1 MSYAIEEIAPL
12 IKEWTINTRL
22 PEVIAEMTRRYYYRA
37 VIEQSELSIQAEI
50 YKCKNDPAHWFN
62 HWVWTYDPRG
72 MPFGLPANI
81 PFVLRPGQVE
91 LVDWL
96 LERESTQTHGLIEKS
111 RDEGMSY
118 VVLGFY
124 LHRWLFVEG
133 FAGGVG
139 SRKEDLVDKKGDP
152 KTLLHKFRDMFS
164 KLPDWMKPKSFV
176 EKVHDNYMRI
186 INPDNGATV
195 TGEAG
200 DNIGRGGRTTMYF
213 LDEWAFVERQEAV
226 DAAISQNTNVHI
238 KGSTPNG
245 IGDKFHQD
253 RFSGRYA
260 VFTMAWRDNPDKNW
274 TVSLHGKLIHPWYEK
289 QIATLD
295 DIVLAQ
301 EVDID
306 YAASVEGVLI
316 PSAWVEAAI
325 DLHIKLDIQP
335 SGERNGAL
343 DVADEGKDKNS
354 FASRHGIVLQYL
366 DTWSGIGDD
375 IFGTTQKAIDICLEQ
390 KLNLF
395 FYDADGLGA
404 GVRGDARVI
413 NEQNS
418 EKGIDEIQADPFRGS
433 GAVHNPELE
442 MVEARKNIDFF
453 ANLKAQMWWSLRM
466 RFQNTYRALQGMQYD
481 PDALIS
487 LSTED
492 LDKRELEQLKRELSQ
507 PTYSKNG
514 AGKILVNKQPDG
526 ALSPNRADSVM
537 ICFSDIKPPAR
548 LRPGGGGSRSF

>member
-1 MSYAIEEIAPL
+1 MTYALEEIAPL

-22 PEVIAEMTRRYYYRA
+22 PEVVAEMTRRYYYKA
-37 VIEQSELSIQAEI
+37 MIEQSDLSIQAEI
-50 YKCKNDPAHWFN
+50 YKCRNDPAHWFN

-72 MPFGLPANI
+72 MPFGMPANI
-81 PFVLRPGQVE
+81 PFVLRPKQVE

-139 SRKEDLVDKKGDP
+139 SRKEELVDKKGDP

-164 KLPDWMKPKSFV
+164 KLPDWMKPKGFV

-186 INPDNGATV
+186 INPDNGATI

-245 IGDKFHQD
+245 IGDRFHQD

-260 VFTMAWRDNPDKNW
+260 VFTMPWRANPDKNW
-274 TVSLHGKLIHPWYEK
+274 QVELRGKLIYPWYEK
-289 QIATLD
+289 QLATLD
-295 DIVLAQ
+295 EVVLAQ
-301 EVDID
+301 EVDIN

-316 PSAWVEAAI
+316 PSAWVQAAI
-325 DLHIKLDIQP
+325 DAHKKLNIEPTGDRIA
-335 SGERNGAL
+335 GL

-354 FASRHGIVLQYL
+354 IADRHGVVLKYL
-366 DTWSGIGDD
+366 DTWSGKGDD
-375 IFGTTQKAIDICLEQ
+375 IFGTTQKAMDHCQDRGI
-390 KLNLF
+390 NTM

-413 NEQNS
+413 NEKNLETGQR
-418 EKGIDEIQADPFRGS
+418 EIIVEPFRGS
-433 GAVHNPELE
+433 GAVHDPEGE
-442 MVEARKNIDFF
+442 IVEKRQNKDFF
-453 ANLKAQMWWSLRM
+453 ANLKAQSWWWLRL
-466 RFQNTYRALQGMQYD
+466 RFQETFRALEGRDYD
-481 PDALIS
+481 PEFIIS
-487 LSTED
+487 LSSED
-492 LDKRELEQLKRELSQ
+492 IDPKELALLTTELSQ
-507 PTYSKNG
+507 PTYTKNG
-514 AGKILVNKQPDG
+514 SGKILVNKQPDG
-526 ALSPNRADSVM
+526 ASSPNRADSVM
-537 ICFSDIKPPAR
+537 ICFNPQVANLNVWDK
-548 LRPGGGGSRSF
+548 L

>member
-1 MSYAIEEIAPL
+1 MTYALEEIAPL

-22 PEVIAEMTRRYYYRA
+22 PEVVAEMTRRYYYKA
-37 VIEQSELSIQAEI
+37 VIEQSDLSIQAEI

-81 PFVLRPGQVE
+81 PFVLRPKQVE

-96 LERESTQTHGLIEKS
+96 IERESTQTHGLIEKS

-139 SRKEDLVDKKGDP
+139 SRKEELVDKKGDP

-164 KLPDWMKPKSFV
+164 KMPDWMKPKGFV

-245 IGDKFHQD
+245 IGDRFHQD

-260 VFTMAWRDNPDKNW
+260 VFTMPWRANPDKNW
-274 TVSLHGKLIHPWYEK
+274 QVELRGKLIYPWYEK
-289 QIATLD
+289 QLATLD
-295 DIVLAQ
+295 EVVLAQ
-301 EVDID
+301 EVDIN

-316 PSAWVEAAI
+316 PSTWVQAAI
-325 DLHIKLDIQP
+325 DAHKKLNIEPTGDRIA
-335 SGERNGAL
+335 GL

-354 FASRHGIVLQYL
+354 IADRHGVVLKYL
-366 DTWSGIGDD
+366 DTWSGKGDD
-375 IFGTTQKAIDICLEQ
+375 IFGTTQKAMDHCQDRGI
-390 KLNLF
+390 NTM

-413 NEQNS
+413 NEKNLETGQR
-418 EKGIDEIQADPFRGS
+418 EIIVEPFRGS
-433 GAVHNPELE
+433 GAVHDPEGE
-442 MVEARKNIDFF
+442 IVEKRQNKDFF
-453 ANLKAQMWWSLRM
+453 ANLKAQSWWWLRL
-466 RFQNTYRALQGMQYD
+466 RFQETFRALEGRDYD
-481 PDALIS
+481 PEFIIS
-487 LSTED
+487 LSSED
-492 LDKRELEQLKRELSQ
+492 IDPKELALLTTELSQ
-507 PTYSKNG
+507 PTYTKNG
-514 AGKILVNKQPDG
+514 SGKILVNKQPDG
-526 ALSPNRADSVM
+526 ASSPNRADSVM
-537 ICFSDIKPPAR
+537 ICFNPQVANLNVWDK
-548 LRPGGGGSRSF
+548 L

>member
-1 MSYAIEEIAPL
+1 MTYALDEIAPL

-22 PEVIAEMTRRYYYRA
+22 PEVVAEMTRRYYYKA
-37 VIEQSELSIQAEI
+37 VIEQNELSIQAEI
-50 YKCKNDPAHWFN
+50 YKCKTDPIHWFN
-62 HWVWTYDPRG
+62 NWIWTYDPRG
-72 MPFGLPANI
+72 MSFGLPANI
-81 PFVLRPGQVE
+81 PFVLRPKQVE

-96 LERESTQTHGLIEKS
+96 LERENTQTHGLIEKS

-139 SRKEDLVDKKGDP
+139 SRKEELVDKKGDP

-164 KLPDWMKPKSFV
+164 KMPDWLKPEKFV

-186 INPDNGATV
+186 LNPDNGATI

-245 IGDKFHQD
+245 VGDRFHQD

-260 VFTMAWRDNPDKNW
+260 VFTMPWRANPDKNW
-274 TVSLHGKLIHPWYEK
+274 TVEYKGKLIHPWYEK
-289 QIATLD
+289 QLATLD
-295 DIVLAQ
+295 DVVLAQ
-301 EVDID
+301 EVDIN

-316 PSAWVEAAI
+316 PSTWIQSAVDA
-325 DLHIKLDIQP
+325 HIKLNIEP
-335 SGERNGAL
+335 TGTRIAGL

-354 FASRHGIVLQYL
+354 YAARHGIVLNYL
-366 DTWSGIGDD
+366 DTWSGKGDD
-375 IFGTTQKAIDICLEQ
+375 IFGTTQKAMDLSVDQSIDTL
-390 KLNLF
+390 

-404 GVRGDARVI
+404 GCRGDARVI
-413 NEQNS
+413 NELQR
-418 EKGIDEIQADPFRGS
+418 EKGLPEVNVDSFRGS
-433 GAVHNPELE
+433 GSVHEPDDE
-442 MVEARKNIDFF
+442 MVEGRYNKDFF
-453 ANLKAQMWWSLRM
+453 ANLKAQAWWWLRM
-466 RFQNTYRALQGMQYD
+466 RFQETFRAIDGREYD
-481 PDALIS
+481 PDMLIS
-487 LSTED
+487 LDSSA
-492 LDKRELEQLKRELSQ
+492 LDSKELALLTTELSQ
-507 PTYSKNG
+507 PTYTKNG
-514 AGKILVNKQPDG
+514 TGKILVNKQPDG
-526 ALSPNRADSVM
+526 TTSPNRADSVM
-537 ICFSDIKPPAR
+537 ICFNPQVSSLDIWNK
-548 LRPGGGGSRSF
+548 L

>member
-1 MSYAIEEIAPL
+1 MTYALEEIAPL

-22 PEVIAEMTRRYYYRA
+22 PEVVAEMTRRYYYKA
-37 VIEQSELSIQAEI
+37 VIEQSDLSIQAEI
-50 YKCKNDPAHWFN
+50 YKCRNDPAHWFN

-81 PFVLRPGQVE
+81 PFVLRPKQVE

-96 LERESTQTHGLIEKS
+96 IERESTQTHGLIEKS

-139 SRKEDLVDKKGDP
+139 SRKEELVDKKGDP

-164 KLPDWMKPKSFV
+164 KMPDWMKPKGFV

-245 IGDKFHQD
+245 IGDRFHQD

-260 VFTMAWRDNPDKNW
+260 VFTMPWRANPDKNW
-274 TVSLHGKLIHPWYEK
+274 QVELRGKLIYPWYEK
-289 QIATLD
+289 QLATLD
-295 DIVLAQ
+295 EVVLAQ
-301 EVDID
+301 EVDIN

-316 PSAWVEAAI
+316 PSTWVQAAI
-325 DLHIKLDIQP
+325 DAHKKLNIEPTGDRIA
-335 SGERNGAL
+335 GL

-354 FASRHGIVLQYL
+354 IADRHGVVLKYL
-366 DTWSGIGDD
+366 DTWSGKGDD
-375 IFGTTQKAIDICLEQ
+375 IFGTTQKAMDHCQDRGI
-390 KLNLF
+390 NTM

-413 NEQNS
+413 NEKNLETGQR
-418 EKGIDEIQADPFRGS
+418 EIIVEPFRGS
-433 GAVHNPELE
+433 GAVHDPEGE
-442 MVEARKNIDFF
+442 IVEKRQNKDFF
-453 ANLKAQMWWSLRM
+453 ANLKAQSWWWLRL
-466 RFQNTYRALQGMQYD
+466 RFQETFRALEGRDYD
-481 PDALIS
+481 PEFIIS
-487 LSTED
+487 LSSED
-492 LDKRELEQLKRELSQ
+492 IDPKELALLTTELSQ
-507 PTYSKNG
+507 PTYTKNG
-514 AGKILVNKQPDG
+514 SGKILVNKQPDG
-526 ALSPNRADSVM
+526 ASSPNRADSVM
-537 ICFSDIKPPAR
+537 ICFNPQVAR
-548 LRPGGGGSRSF
+548 LNVWDKL

>member
-1 MSYAIEEIAPL
+1 MTYALEEIAPL

-22 PEVIAEMTRRYYYRA
+22 PEVVAEMTRRYYYKA
-37 VIEQSELSIQAEI
+37 MIEQSDLSIQAEI
-50 YKCKNDPAHWFN
+50 YKCRNDPAHWFN

-72 MPFGLPANI
+72 MPFGMPANI
-81 PFVLRPGQVE
+81 PFVLRPKQVE

-139 SRKEDLVDKKGDP
+139 SRKEELVDKKGDP

-164 KLPDWMKPKSFV
+164 KLPEWMKPKGFV

-186 INPDNGATV
+186 INPDNGATI

-245 IGDKFHQD
+245 IGDRFHQD

-260 VFTMAWRDNPDKNW
+260 VFTMPWRANPDKNW
-274 TVSLHGKLIHPWYEK
+274 QVELRGKLIYPWYEK
-289 QIATLD
+289 QLATLD
-295 DIVLAQ
+295 EVVLAQ
-301 EVDID
+301 EVDIN

-316 PSAWVEAAI
+316 PSAWVQAAI
-325 DLHIKLDIQP
+325 DAHKKLNIEPTGDRIA
-335 SGERNGAL
+335 GL

-354 FASRHGIVLQYL
+354 IADRHGVVLKYL
-366 DTWSGIGDD
+366 DTWSGKGDD
-375 IFGTTQKAIDICLEQ
+375 IFGTTQKAMDHCQDRGI
-390 KLNLF
+390 NTM

-413 NEQNS
+413 NEKNLETGQR
-418 EKGIDEIQADPFRGS
+418 EIIVEPFRGS
-433 GAVHNPELE
+433 GAVHDPEGE
-442 MVEARKNIDFF
+442 IVEKRQNKDFF
-453 ANLKAQMWWSLRM
+453 ANLKAQSWWWLRL
-466 RFQNTYRALQGMQYD
+466 RFQETFRALEGRDYD
-481 PDALIS
+481 PEFIIS
-487 LSTED
+487 LSSED
-492 LDKRELEQLKRELSQ
+492 IDPKELALLTTELSQ
-507 PTYSKNG
+507 PTYTKNG
-514 AGKILVNKQPDG
+514 SGKILVNKQPDG
-526 ALSPNRADSVM
+526 ASSPNRADSVM
-537 ICFSDIKPPAR
+537 ICFNPQVANLNVWDK
-548 LRPGGGGSRSF
+548 L

>member
-12 IKEWTINTRL
+12 IKEWTMNTRL

-91 LVDWL
+91 LVNWL

-164 KLPDWMKPKSFV
+164 KLPDWMKPKGFV

-260 VFTMAWRDNPDKNW
+260 VFTMPWRANPDKNW
-274 TVSLHGKLIHPWYEK
+274 TVEYNGKIIHPWYEK
-289 QIATLD
+289 QLATLD
-295 DIVLAQ
+295 DVVLAQ
-301 EVDID
+301 EVDIN

-316 PSAWVEAAI
+316 PSTWIQAAI
-325 DLHIKLDIQP
+325 DAHIKLGIEPTGDRIA
-335 SGERNGAL
+335 GL

-354 FASRHGIVLQYL
+354 YAGRHGIVLNYL
-366 DTWSGIGDD
+366 DTWSGKGDD
-375 IFGTTQKAIDICLEQ
+375 IFGTTQKAMDLSIEQSIDTL
-390 KLNLF
+390 

-404 GVRGDARVI
+404 GCRGDARVI
-413 NEQNS
+413 NELQR
-418 EKGIDEIQADPFRGS
+418 EKGLPEVNVDSFRGS
-433 GAVHNPELE
+433 GSVHEPDDE
-442 MVEARKNIDFF
+442 MVEGRLNKDFF
-453 ANLKAQMWWSLRM
+453 ANMKAQAWWWLRM
-466 RFQNTYRALQGMQYD
+466 RFQETYRAIEGREYD
-481 PDALIS
+481 PDMLIS
-487 LSTED
+487 LSSD
-492 LDKRELEQLKRELSQ
+492 ELEEKELALLTTELSQ
-507 PTYSKNG
+507 PTYTKNG
-514 AGKILVNKQPDG
+514 TGKILVNKQPDG
-526 ALSPNRADSVM
+526 TASPNRADSVM
-537 ICFSDIKPPAR
+537 ICFNPQVSSLNIWNK
-548 LRPGGGGSRSF
+548 L

>member
-22 PEVIAEMTRRYYYRA
+22 PEVIAEMTRRYYYKA
-37 VIEQSELSIQAEI
+37 LIEQNDLSKQAEI

-62 HWVWTYDPRG
+62 QWIWTYDPRG
-72 MPFGLPANI
+72 MSFGLPANI
-81 PFVLRPGQVE
+81 PFVLRPKQVE

-96 LERESTQTHGLIEKS
+96 IERENSQTHGLIEKS

-118 VVLGFY
+118 VVLGFF

-139 SRKEDLVDKKGDP
+139 SRKEELVDKKGDP
-152 KTLLHKFRDMFS
+152 KTLFHKFRDMFS
-164 KLPDWMKPKSFV
+164 KMPNWMKPKGFV

-245 IGDKFHQD
+245 IGDRFHQD

-260 VFTMAWRDNPDKNW
+260 VFTMPWRANPDKNW
-274 TVSLHGKLIHPWYEK
+274 TVEYNGKIIHPWYEK
-289 QIATLD
+289 QLATLD
-295 DIVLAQ
+295 DVVLAQ
-301 EVDID
+301 EVDIN

-316 PSAWVEAAI
+316 PSTWIQAAI
-325 DLHIKLDIQP
+325 DAHIKLGIEPTGDRIA
-335 SGERNGAL
+335 GL

-354 FASRHGIVLQYL
+354 YAGRHGIVLNYL
-366 DTWSGIGDD
+366 DTWSGKGDD
-375 IFGTTQKAIDICLEQ
+375 IFGTTQKAMDLSIEQSIDTL
-390 KLNLF
+390 

-404 GVRGDARVI
+404 GCRGDARVI
-413 NEQNS
+413 NELQR
-418 EKGIDEIQADPFRGS
+418 EKGLPEVNVDSFRGS
-433 GAVHNPELE
+433 GSVHEPDDE
-442 MVEARKNIDFF
+442 MVEGRLNKDFF
-453 ANLKAQMWWSLRM
+453 ANMKAQAWWWLRM
-466 RFQNTYRALQGMQYD
+466 RFQETYRAIEGREYD
-481 PDALIS
+481 PDMLIS
-487 LSTED
+487 LSSD
-492 LDKRELEQLKRELSQ
+492 ELEEKELALLTTELSQ
-507 PTYSKNG
+507 PTYTKNG
-514 AGKILVNKQPDG
+514 TGKILVNKQPDG
-526 ALSPNRADSVM
+526 TASPNRADSVM
-537 ICFSDIKPPAR
+537 ICFNPQVSSLNIWNK
-548 LRPGGGGSRSF
+548 L

>member
-1 MSYAIEEIAPL
+1 MTYALEEIAPL

-22 PEVIAEMTRRYYYRA
+22 PEVVAEMTRRYYYKA

-50 YKCKNDPAHWFN
+50 YKCRNDPAHWFN

-81 PFVLRPGQVE
+81 PFVLRPKQVE

-96 LERESTQTHGLIEKS
+96 IERESTQTHGLIEKS

-139 SRKEDLVDKKGDP
+139 SRKEELVDKKGDP

-164 KLPDWMKPKSFV
+164 KLPNWMKPKGFV

-245 IGDKFHQD
+245 IGDRFHQD

-260 VFTMAWRDNPDKNW
+260 VFTMPWRANPDKNW
-274 TVSLHGKLIHPWYEK
+274 QVELRGKLIYPWYEK
-289 QIATLD
+289 QLATLD
-295 DIVLAQ
+295 EVVLAQ
-301 EVDID
+301 EVDIN

-316 PSAWVEAAI
+316 PSTWVQAAI
-325 DLHIKLDIQP
+325 DAHKKLNIEPTGDRIA
-335 SGERNGAL
+335 GL

-354 FASRHGIVLQYL
+354 IADRHGVVLKYL
-366 DTWSGIGDD
+366 DTWSGKGDD
-375 IFGTTQKAIDICLEQ
+375 IFGTTQKAMDHCQDRGI
-390 KLNLF
+390 NTM

-413 NEQNS
+413 NEKNLETGQR
-418 EKGIDEIQADPFRGS
+418 EIIVEPFRGS
-433 GAVHNPELE
+433 GAVHDPEGE
-442 MVEARKNIDFF
+442 IVEKRQNKDFF
-453 ANLKAQMWWSLRM
+453 ANLKAQSWWWLRL
-466 RFQNTYRALQGMQYD
+466 RFQETFRALEGRDYD
-481 PDALIS
+481 PEFIIS
-487 LSTED
+487 LSSED
-492 LDKRELEQLKRELSQ
+492 IDPKELALLTTELSQ
-507 PTYSKNG
+507 PTYTKNG
-514 AGKILVNKQPDG
+514 SGKILVNKQPDG
-526 ALSPNRADSVM
+526 ASSPNRADSVM
-537 ICFSDIKPPAR
+537 ICFNPQVANLNVWDK
-548 LRPGGGGSRSF
+548 L